1 MANNPQIESIIKSW
15 IPNQSDFSFGRALII
30 SEDYSKTIEKYP
42 KKDFLYGALLYSIL
56 SHREKFNQ
64 HKRQFNE
71 FLSDNLRTAESI
83 IKNKEK
89 VEEILKKY
97 GCSNIKIPMV
107 FSTAEQWN
115 DLNLTE
121 RIRNDE
127 RKNLGFLLREE
138 IVKKMFGVG
147 YKFASLFLRMSGYE
161 NIVPVDTWATQYVES
176 RGFRDRSEETGL
188 KPKQY
193 LKYEKKITKYAKKFN
208 VSPAL
213 FQATIYA
220 KFSTWKKDA
229 KIIPKY
235 S

>member
-1 MANNPQIESIIKSW
+1 MLEEIKTW
-15 IPNQSDFSFGRALII
+15 KPNHNDFALGKCLII
-30 SEDYSKTIEKYP
+30 TEDYSKVVERYSKE
-42 KKDFLYGALLYSIL
+42 DFLYSALLYSIL
-56 SHREKFNQ
+56 SRREKFNQ

-71 FLSDNLRTAESI
+71 FLSNNLQTAESI

-89 VEEILKKY
+89 VEEILKNY
-97 GCSNIKIPMV
+97 GFSNKKIPMV

-138 IVKKMFGVG
+138 IVEKMFGVG

-161 NIVPVDTWATQYVES
+161 NIVPVDIWAIKYIENKGFIY
-176 RGFRDRSEETGL
+176 RGKDNSGSGL
-188 KPKQY
+188 TPKEY
-193 LKYEKKITKYAKKFN
+193 LKYEKKLTKYAKKFN

-220 KFSTWKKDA
+220 KFSTWQKDSG
-229 KIIPKY
+229 IILQ
-235 S
+235 